1 MNATITYK
9 KIFEIL
15 DKYPKKRTKLNK
27 NIKKIF
33 RDEYKRNRS
42 NFLSQ
47 LSESWLHYSIKGR
60 KDKFQK
66 TLEIGAGSLNHI
78 PYENIKKRNKNY
90 DVIEPQ
96 KFLYNKSSNKDYIN
110 KFYKNLNHAPQNY
123 YDRIISCAVLEH
135 LIDLPRFLYLTSYK
149 LNKKGYH
156 SHSIPC
162 EGYPTWDITW
172 FLMSG
177 ITFKLRTGEN
187 FSDIQKHEHV
197 NNHDEILSLINFFY
211 KEVKVK
217 YSYPFFFSPYFS
229 FYANVYFK
237 NPNKKNI
244 LIYKKNFLKINE

>member
-1 MNATITYK
+1 MNTKISNK
-9 KIFEIL
+9 KIFEL
-15 DKYPKKRTKLNK
+15 LKKYPKKRAKLNL

-33 RDEYKRNRS
+33 EDEYRRNRS

-60 KDKFQK
+60 KEKNQK

-78 PYENIKKRNKNY
+78 PYENLKKKNKYY

-96 KFLYNKSSNKDYIN
+96 KFLYKKSPHKNYIN
-110 KFYKNLNHAPQNY
+110 KFYKNIKDTPKHC

-135 LIDLPRFLYLTSYK
+135 LTDLPRFLYLASNK
-149 LNKKGYH
+149 LKIKGYH

-172 FLMSG
+172 FIMSG

-197 NNHDEILSLINFFY
+197 NNHDEILSLIKFFY
-211 KEVKVK
+211 KEVEIK

-229 FYANVYFK
+229 FYANINFK

-244 LIYKKNFLKINE
+244 LIYKKKFFKK